1 MTTTITMLFTTT
13 TTKGITAEV
22 ITTIIIMLF
31 TSIFSSGHSGF
42 PAPTSSHPTS
52 PLRILLKDQQQFFF
66 AAKITKIL
74 RHSPLYQPPL
84 QAAASTMLT
93 SQQDDDDHHHG
104 DVLQHKQLLDNW
116 SRHRHSFS
124 LRMRPSFSKANQ
136 PAQIPRAGSS
146 LSAHCLL
153 SGTAGVVVRTK

>member
-1 MTTTITMLFTTT
+1 MRY
-13 TTKGITAEV
+13 V
-22 ITTIIIMLF
+22 ITTIIMLF

-42 PAPTSSHPTS
+42 PAPASSHPTS
-52 PLRILLKDQQQFFF
+52 PLRLSLKDQQQFF

-104 DVLQHKQLLDNW
+104 DVLQHKQLQDNW
-116 SRHRHSFS
+116 SRHRQSFS
-124 LRMRPSFSKANQ
+124 LRIRPSFSKPNQ